1 MCSLLWPNGKG
12 LSVVMLCIF
21 VTVNKSNQNELI
33 TKNELISIII
43 IQKQ

>member
-1 MCSLLWPNGKG
+1 
-12 LSVVMLCIF
+12 MLCIF

-33 TKNELISIII
+33 TKNELINIIIII

>member
-1 MCSLLWPNGKG
+1 
-12 LSVVMLCIF
+12 MLCIF